1 MLPHALFFLL
11 IFNSFYTYSQ
21 SLATDAHGNKM
32 LLGKISRKDLEQD
45 PFNSWFNKMYQEYQV
60 DSSPISRLMPLLQ
73 GKQFTIFMGT
83 WCGDSRMEV
92 PKWYKLL
99 DLLKVPDE
107 NITFIA
113 VNYHDSAYK
122 QSPTHEEKGL
132 NIHRVPSLL
141 VFDKQQEI
149 GRIVEKPV
157 ETLEKD
163 LLAIATSKSY
173 VPNYKAAHYLAG
185 LFKTKKT
192 AEVETGFSQLV
203 DTLRPMVKNTSELT
217 SYGNV
222 LISAN
227 EANPGIMVLRLNA
240 GIFPTNANVMT
251 ALADA
256 YYKNGDMARAKDHYQ
271 KVLAIQPGHERATA
285 MLARLMN

>member
-32 LLGKISRKDLEQD
+32 LLGKISRNDLEQA
-45 PFNSWFNKMYQEYQV
+45 PFPWFNKMYQDYQV
-60 DSSPISRLMPLLQ
+60 DSSTVSQLMPLLQ

-99 DLLKVPDE
+99 DHLKVPDE
-107 NITFIA
+107 NITLIA

-122 QSPTHEEKGL
+122 QSPTHEEKGM

-141 VFDKQQEI
+141 VFDKKKEI

-163 LLAIATSKSY
+163 LLAIATTKNY
-173 VPNYKAAHYLAG
+173 VPNYKAAHYMAG
-185 LFKTKKT
+185 LFKTKRV
-192 AEVETGFSQLV
+192 ADIEQEFSQLV
-203 DTLRPMVKNTSELT
+203 DTLRSMVKNTAELT

-227 EANPGIMVLRLNA
+227 EANPGIVVLRLNA

-256 YYKNGDMARAKDHYQ
+256 YYKNGDMTRAKDNYQ
-271 KVLAIQPGHERATA
+271 KVLAIQPGHEKATA